1 MITFLPYPDFKQSA
15 ECLDWQYAHNR
26 LNNQINEGIII
37 LKSNLG
43 LYEAKNG
50 IVPWSNHPAVTM
62 WKGHEFCLLEYIS
75 LCNDVWEAKKKQ
87 YSDPDRWDTIHELY
101 QKARDAK
108 CSADDPSWLGNLA
121 FHSAHRSILLAKM
134 PSWYWQFGWA
144 EKPAVKNEKGKWPY
158 VWPTMEVKVEQ
169 K

>member
-1 MITFLPYPDFKQSA
+1 VITFLPYPDFKQSA

-50 IVPWSNHPAVTM
+50 IVPWSNHPAVLM
-62 WKGHEFCLLEYIS
+62 WKGYEWVLLQYVIS
-75 LCNDVWEAKKKQ
+75 CMSNWKFRKNIKEDPRDDCIIKLLITV
-87 YSDPDRWDTIHELY
+87 SDIPNVNIEKPL
-101 QKARDAK
+101 
-108 CSADDPSWLGNLA
+108 WLGNPA

-134 PSWYWQFGWA
+134 PSWYGQLGWA
-144 EKPAVKNEKGKWPY
+144 EQPAVKNEKGKWPY
-158 VWPTMEVKVEQ
+158 VWPVMEAKNG
-169 K
+169 